1 MKPSA
6 PAPATAQI
14 IKLPR
19 GKFDFEAY
27 DLQPNEMS
35 ERIDRDRVMVVII
48 EGILRMNAQTLKR
61 QVELLPTVLQGRSVG
76 DLISDLK
83 SASDGFDG
91 LAKLFECAAARL
103 TVIDAK
109 LI

>member
-27 DLQPNEMS
+27 DL
-35 ERIDRDRVMVVII
+35 RVMVVIV

-61 QVELLPTVLQGRSVG
+61 QVELLPTVLQGLSVG

>member
-1 MKPSA
+1 MAQGLSA
-6 PAPATAQI
+6 
-14 IKLPR
+14 
-19 GKFDFEAY
+19 
-27 DLQPNEMS
+27 S
-35 ERIDRDRVMVVII
+35 
-48 EGILRMNAQTLKR
+48 
-61 QVELLPTVLQGRSVG
+61 GRSVG